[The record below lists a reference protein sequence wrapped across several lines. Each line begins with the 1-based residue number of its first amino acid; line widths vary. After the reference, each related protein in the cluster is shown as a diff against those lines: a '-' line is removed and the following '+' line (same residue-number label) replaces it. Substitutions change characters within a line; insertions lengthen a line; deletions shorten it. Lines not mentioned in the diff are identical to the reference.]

1 MGGMNEAERLKDAG
15 LDAKKAT
22 TTKLPV
28 GQMFVA
34 TKGPTA
40 HPRAGLPVDEALV
53 QHIMAN
59 GMRAT
64 SGEPWRLIGRE
75 LVCDATRDG
84 VTIEVEICNGSR
96 RHKAALEA
104 EKRLRKSAPR
114 CAPLIWDKADPADL
128 GRLFVEVSLIPSG
141 DDAAFLMARLAANT
155 EPGKLPDSVE
165 VQAKTVIQLVKLGC
179 EDFDAVRAVLPGNPT
194 RKEVEALSR
203 WEDLTVVA
211 RSHFVEVNAPRGIL
225 PAVLAAPRAEQCAAV
240 DRLMAQGVRTVK
252 GATRRANT
260 EREKNGEPRPMRAM
274 KPAKCLEVAKAAL
287 AVNVETLKAGE
298 ADFVRGVAFFAR
310 YVGGAKRPGTC
321 PAPVLEILKRAR
333 GGKLAKRKA
342 ARGKAREARS

>member
-1 MGGMNEAERLKDAG
+1 MSGMNEAERLKNAG

-34 TKGPTA
+34 LTGPTA
-40 HPRAGLPVDEALV
+40 HPRAALPVDEALV

-59 GMRAT
+59 GMRAA
-64 SGEPWRLIGRE
+64 SGEPWRFIGRE
-75 LVCDATRDG
+75 LVCEVPG
-84 VTIEVEICNGSR
+84 EGPTIEVEICNGSR

-114 CAPLIWDKADPADL
+114 CAPLIWDKADPRDL

-179 EDFDAVRAVLPGNPT
+179 EDFDALRAVLPDSPT

-203 WEDLTVVA
+203 WEDLTPAA
-211 RSHFVEVNAPRGIL
+211 RLRFSVVNAPRGIL
-225 PAVLAAPRAEQCAAV
+225 PAVLAVPRVAQLDEI
-240 DRLMAQGVRTVK
+240 DRLMAQGLRTTK
-252 GATRRANT
+252 GVTRRANT

-274 KPAKCLEVAKAAL
+274 KPAKCLEVAREAL
-287 AVNVETLKAGE
+287 AVDVSKLKAGE

-310 YVGGAKRPGTC
+310 FVGGAKRPGTC

-333 GGKLAKRKA
+333 GGKLAERKA
-342 ARGKAREARS
+342 ARR